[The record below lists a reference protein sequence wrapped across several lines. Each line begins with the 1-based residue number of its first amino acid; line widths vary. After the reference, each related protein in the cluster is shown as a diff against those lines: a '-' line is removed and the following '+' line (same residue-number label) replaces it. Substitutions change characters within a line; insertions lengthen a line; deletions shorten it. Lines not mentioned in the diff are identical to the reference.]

1 MFGCDGAGGGGVG
14 EVVYGDVSYFPIL
27 VVFSMEMEME
37 GLGLA
42 GISIL
47 MMYRSHMVLI
57 VLIDGEKYA
66 VCI

>member
-27 VVFSMEMEME
+27 VVFPMEMEME

-42 GISIL
+42 GLSIL
-47 MMYRSHMVLI
+47 MMV
-57 VLIDGEKYA
+57 
-66 VCI
+66 